1 MSRATLSLFLALSA
15 CSITENDSTESTGTT
30 AEPTSTTDIDPTEVD
45 PGTSSTSSTSDTTGT
60 GAADCGFDPARSFDR
75 AGAIWQLISDD
86 GETCV
91 LLERRDDS
99 DPDVIY
105 KAVPYT
111 LLAFKVGHAGA
122 LADFTDP
129 DKLSW
134 ESTHHNWLDVAE
146 AWDATVRYRLA
157 DRFGQDFLD
166 TFDLSAIDEQS
177 KASLWGPV
185 TVRPYAP

>member
-1 MSRATLSLFLALSA
+1 MSRATLSLLLALSA
-15 CSITENDSTESTGTT
+15 CTITGNDSTGSTGTDT
-30 AEPTSTTDIDPTEVD
+30 GSTTDIDPTEVD
-45 PGTSSTSSTSDTTGT
+45 PGTSTTSDPTGT
-60 GAADCGFDPARSFDR
+60 APADCGFDPSLTFDR
-75 AGAIWQLISDD
+75 TGDIWQLISDD

-91 LLERRDDS
+91 LLKRRDDS

-122 LADFTDP
+122 IAEFTDP
-129 DKLSW
+129 AKLSW

-146 AWDATVRYRLA
+146 AWDATVRYQLT

-177 KASLWGPV
+177 KASLWGPI